1 MLCDGCEEVSL
12 GEGLTYGDCVF
23 CSEPCFAEW
32 FARPRAARR
41 AEPAVALERRP
52 CARATLSV
60 VAATTAVAAGAVLLA
75 GHGPAQARIQ
85 IGGFEPPAIAAAAT
99 CHKRRVIRGE
109 RKRITVPCGR
119 RHTIDPRALPSPT

>member
-23 CSEPCFAEW
+23 CSEPCFEEW
-32 FARPRAARR
+32 FAGARAAWKM
-41 AEPAVALERRP
+41 EPAVALDRRP
-52 CARATLSV
+52 CARATLRL
-60 VAATTAVAAGAVLLA
+60 VAATAVAGGAVLLA
-75 GHGPAQARIQ
+75 GQGPAQARVQ
-85 IGGFEPPAIAAAAT
+85 VGGFEPPAIAAAAT

-119 RHTIDPRALPSPT
+119 RRMIDPRALPSPT